1 VRGFLLAAALL
12 TVACATVPVQSEFME
27 QQGVKVSSEALRTR
41 LRSEV
46 IPFTGLME
54 QAADSA
60 RAASTDP
67 AVQRRLL
74 VWKINVVPALYRTLF
89 NQRPMVALLDTWT
102 LLLQVEGYLRSPQGK
117 ATMGPGSP
125 QVLATAID
133 LESRVQ
139 EIVAWAAPGR
149 DLKKVRAML
158 ERWADEHPVQST
170 FATRDGVEQYLS
182 TVTPTEEL
190 GVLVVAGR
198 MNEDLDGLVARMD
211 YLPVVLPRQA
221 TWQAELTY
229 MDLIDPR
236 LDIALTRGAQA
247 LEKFDD
253 MLTWLGKAG
262 LEVFAE
268 EQRVQLVRAID
279 IERVEVARL
288 LERERTEVEAF
299 VRRERTAFMADAQR
313 LVDHAAEEAA
323 RRAGEVVDRA
333 VTRIAILL
341 GAAVAVFALL
351 GWAVRRKGRGT

>member
-1 VRGFLLAAALL
+1 MRGFLLAAALL

-182 TVTPTEEL
+182 TVTP
-190 GVLVVAGR
+190 
-198 MNEDLDGLVARMD
+198 
-211 YLPVVLPRQA
+211 PRSSA
-221 TWQAELTY
+221 CWWW
-229 MDLIDPR
+229 
-236 LDIALTRGAQA
+236 RG
-247 LEKFDD
+247 E
-253 MLTWLGKAG
+253 
-262 LEVFAE
+262 
-268 EQRVQLVRAID
+268 
-279 IERVEVARL
+279 
-288 LERERTEVEAF
+288 
-299 VRRERTAFMADAQR
+299 
-313 LVDHAAEEAA
+313 
-323 RRAGEVVDRA
+323 
-333 VTRIAILL
+333 
-341 GAAVAVFALL
+341 
-351 GWAVRRKGRGT
+351 